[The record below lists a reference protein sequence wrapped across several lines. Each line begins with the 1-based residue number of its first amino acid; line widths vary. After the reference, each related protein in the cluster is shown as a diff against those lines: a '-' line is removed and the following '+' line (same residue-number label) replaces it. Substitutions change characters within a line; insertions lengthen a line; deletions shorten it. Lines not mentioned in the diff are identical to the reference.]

1 MVSDK
6 KNTPRKAAPNPK
18 ANSCILGITYL
29 MVALFLGL
37 AVYMGYFLQVRS
49 EDVINNSYNA
59 RLDRFSDRI
68 VRGKIMAGDGT
79 VLAETQVDADGNE
92 TRVYYY
98 GSVFDH
104 AVGYS
109 AKGKTGIEALANFY
123 LLTSHVNLLE
133 QVGNELSGRKNP
145 GDNVYTTL
153 DAELQQAAYAALGD
167 RKGVVIA
174 MEPDTGKVLAMVSK
188 PGYDPNTL
196 LQDWDW
202 LTDGGNEEGQLLNR
216 ATQGLYPPG
225 STFKIVTALEYMREH
240 PGGYRDYQFDCSGV
254 YVNGDYRIKC
264 YHGTAHG
271 HQDFTRSF
279 ANSCNGAFSS
289 LGLGLN
295 LGAFR
300 DTAKSLLFN
309 SPLPITGLPY
319 KQSSFQMGPGADTW
333 EILQT
338 SIGQGTTQ
346 VTPMHN
352 AMITAAI
359 ANGGTLMKPYFLNSV
374 ETAGGEEIKKFMPA
388 SYGSLMTAGEAEGL
402 TELMRTV
409 VTEGTGSAVRTD
421 AYTVAAKTGSAEFET
436 GKETHAWFT
445 GFAPVENPK
454 LVVTVL
460 VEEGGS
466 GGKAAAPIARQLFDI
481 YMAR

>member
-59 RLDRFSDRI
+59 RLDSFSDRI
-68 VRGKIMAGDGT
+68 VRGKIVAGDGT

-109 AKGKTGIEALANFY
+109 TKGKTGIEALANFY

-145 GDNVYTTL
+145 GDNVHTTL
-153 DAELQQAAYAALGD
+153 DVELQQAAYAALGD

-202 LTDGGNEEGQLLNR
+202 LTDEGNGEGQLLNR

-240 PGGYRDYQFDCSGV
+240 PVGYRDYQFVCSGV

-271 HQDFTRSF
+271 HQDFTQAF

-338 SIGQGTTQ
+338 SIGQGITQ

-388 SYGSLMTAGEAEGL
+388 SYGSLMTAGEAAGL
-402 TELMRTV
+402 TELMRAV
-409 VTEGTGSAVRTD
+409 VTDGTGSAVRTD

-445 GFAPVENPK
+445 GFAPVETPR

-466 GGKAAAPIARQLFDI
+466 GGRVAAPIASQLFDI
-481 YMAR
+481 YMSR

>member
-92 TRVYYY
+92 TRGYYY

-202 LTDGGNEEGQLLNR
+202 LTDGGNGEGQLLNR

-240 PGGYRDYQFDCSGV
+240 PSGYRDYQFDCSGV

>member
-92 TRVYYY
+92 TRGYYY

-202 LTDGGNEEGQLLNR
+202 LTDGGNGEGQLLNR
-216 ATQGLYPPG
+216 ASQGLYPPG